1 MQSSS
6 SSVRASLLSTLKY
19 FPLAGFIIKWI
30 MDVATSD
37 SMIAIS
43 SIIQDSCITLYLV
56 CILGFLI
63 SPNMTNMPKFGIFVI
78 CLLLG
83 LYLSSIILNA
93 EYIQLIDTTNVDD
106 IKPASASFWIL
117 SEIVILMTFMTSY
130 VSSITS
136 NPMAFSNTWL
146 LGLLLIMTPHAITV
160 YKNFEKMNMGPTDD
174 ATRNIKPMD

>member
-1 MQSSS
+1 MFKYHRIIVYLIISVIICFITIYYSS
-6 SSVRASLLSTLKY
+6 
-19 FPLAGFIIKWI
+19 
-30 MDVATSD
+30 
-37 SMIAIS
+37 
-43 SIIQDSCITLYLV
+43 
-56 CILGFLI
+56 
-63 SPNMTNMPKFGIFVI
+63 
-78 CLLLG
+78 
-83 LYLSSIILNA
+83 
-93 EYIQLIDTTNVDD
+93 
-106 IKPASASFWIL
+106 SFWIL

>member
-1 MQSSS
+1 MQTPST
-6 SSVRASLLSTLKY
+6 VRASLLSTLKY

-37 SMIAIS
+37 SMNAIS

-63 SPNMTNMPKFGIFVI
+63 SPSVTKLPKLAIFDI

-93 EYIQLIDTTNVDD
+93 EYIQLIDNNNC
-106 IKPASASFWIL
+106 L
-117 SEIVILMTFMTSY
+117 LYTSP
-130 VSSITS
+130 S
-136 NPMAFSNTWL
+136 PR
-146 LGLLLIMTPHAITV
+146 
-160 YKNFEKMNMGPTDD
+160 D
-174 ATRNIKPMD
+174 

>member
-1 MQSSS
+1 MQS
-6 SSVRASLLSTLKY
+6 SLLSTLKY

-63 SPNMTNMPKFGIFVI
+63 SPNVTNLPKFGIFVI

-93 EYIQLIDTTNVDD
+93 EYITLIDTTNVDD

-130 VSSITS
+130 VSSIIST
-136 NPMAFSNTWL
+136 PMAFSNTWL
-146 LGLLLIMTPHAITV
+146 LGLLIIMIPHAIIV
-160 YKNFEKMNMGPTDD
+160 YTNFGKMNMGPTDD

>member
-19 FPLAGFIIKWI
+19 FPLAGFIIKLI

-37 SMIAIS
+37 SINAIS
-43 SIIQDSCITLYLV
+43 SIIQDSCIVLYLV

-63 SPNMTNMPKFGIFVI
+63 SPTVPKLPKLASFVI

-93 EYIQLIDTTNVDD
+93 KYIPIIDTNNVDD
-106 IKPASASFWIL
+106 IKPASATFWIL
-117 SEIVILMTFMTSY
+117 TEIVILMKFMASY

-136 NPMAFSNTWL
+136 SLVDVSDTWL
-146 LGLLLIMTPHAITV
+146 LVLLLPMIPHFWIV
-160 YKNFEKMNMGPTDD
+160 YTNFEKMSNGSTDD
-174 ATRNIKPMD
+174 ATRNIQPMD

>member
-1 MQSSS
+1 MQS

-37 SMIAIS
+37 SMNAIS

-56 CILGFLI
+56 CILGFLM
-63 SPNMTNMPKFGIFVI
+63 SPNVTELPKLAIFVI

-93 EYIQLIDTTNVDD
+93 EYIPLIDTNNVDD
-106 IKPASASFWIL
+106 IKPSSATFWTL
-117 SEIVILMTFMTSY
+117 TEIVILMKFMTSY
-130 VSSITS
+130 ISGITI
-136 NPMAFSNTWL
+136 NPTTVSNTWL
-146 LGLLLIMTPHAITV
+146 LGLLIIMIPHFWIV
-160 YKNFEKMNMGPTDD
+160 YTNFGKMNVGPTDD
-174 ATRNIKPMD
+174 AKRNIKPMD

>member
-1 MQSSS
+1 
-6 SSVRASLLSTLKY
+6 
-19 FPLAGFIIKWI
+19 

-78 CLLLG
+78 CMLLG
-83 LYLSSIILNA
+83 LYVSSIILNA
-93 EYIQLIDTTNVDD
+93 EYIPLIDTNNVDD
-106 IKPASASFWIL
+106 IKPSSASFWIL

-130 VSSITS
+130 VSSITN

-146 LGLLLIMTPHAITV
+146 LGLSLIMIPHAWIV
-160 YKNFEKMNMGPTDD
+160 YTNFVKMNKGPTDD
-174 ATRNIKPMD
+174 ATLNIKPMD

>member
-1 MQSSS
+1 MQSS
-6 SSVRASLLSTLKY
+6 VLSTLKY

-130 VSSITS
+130 VSSITN